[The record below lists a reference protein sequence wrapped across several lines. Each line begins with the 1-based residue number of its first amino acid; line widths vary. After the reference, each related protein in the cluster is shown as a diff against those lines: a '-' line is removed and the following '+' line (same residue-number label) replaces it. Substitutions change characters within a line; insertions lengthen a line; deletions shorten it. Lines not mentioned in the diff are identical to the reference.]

1 MDLLANLSLGLATAA
16 TAQNLMYCF
25 VGVFLGTFIGVLPG
39 VGPLAAVAMLLP
51 VSFYLPPETALV
63 MLAGV
68 YYGAEY
74 GGSIASIL
82 LNIPGTPSA
91 SVTCL
96 DGYPMAQQGRAGVA
110 LFATAM
116 ASMFGALFGVV
127 VMVLLSPKL
136 AEFAL
141 LFQPAE
147 YFSVMVLGLVAA
159 SIVNSTGAVRGL
171 MMVCLGILL
180 GTVGVDVNSGET
192 RFTGGFQELRDGVSL
207 VVVAMGLFGISE
219 VMVSLRGATKSYA
232 GAGLTGSMLPT
243 AREWLRS
250 LMPALRG
257 SAVGSFFGTLPG
269 TGQTVASF
277 VGYALEKRVN
287 KRGASFGTGAI
298 EGVVVPESAN
308 NAAAQTAFIPT
319 LTLGIPGSTTMALML
334 GALMIHGITP
344 GPRLISEH
352 PELFW
357 GLVVSFVFGNI
368 FLLILNIPLIGLWVR
383 DPAGAASLPLSD
395 GDRADLCRRLQHL
408 EFAHRCLDDAALRV
422 DRLCAA
428 AVPLRAGSDVDRLR
442 AGPDDGGIFPP
453 RHALVAWRSE
463 RVPDPAGQC
472 PAAWGGSPVAG
483 CHRAAVAVLA
493 GFGPAGGAAPR
504 LSAPHRGFAID
515 NRAEVRAISGTAR
528 PRGPRWRNP
537 EFW

>member
-1 MDLLANLSLGLATAA
+1 MALMELLSNLALGFATAA
-16 TAQNLMYCF
+16 TLYNLTYCF

-96 DGYPMAQQGRAGVA
+96 DGYPMARDGRAGVA
-110 LFATAM
+110 LFSTAI
-116 ASMFGALFGVV
+116 ASFFGAIFGVV
-127 VMVLLSPKL
+127 VMVLLSPVL

-141 LFQPAE
+141 LFGPAE
-147 YFSVMVLGLVAA
+147 YFAVMVLGLVAA
-159 SIVNSTGAVRGL
+159 SVVSTSGAMRGV

-180 GTVGVDVNSGET
+180 GTVGVDINSGET
-192 RFTGGFQELRDGVSL
+192 RFVAGMPELRDGVSL
-207 VVVAMGLFGISE
+207 VVVAMGLFGVSE
-219 VMVSLRGATKSYA
+219 VMVSARGATRSYA
-232 GAGLTGSMLPT
+232 TERISMSKFLPT
-243 AREWLRS
+243 RAEWLRS
-250 LMPALRG
+250 IGPALRG

-277 VGYALEKRVN
+277 VGYALEKRISP
-287 KRGASFGTGAI
+287 RGDKFGTGQI
-298 EGVVVPESAN
+298 EGVVVPEAAN

-319 LTLGIPGSTTMALML
+319 LTLGIPGSSTMALML

-357 GLVVSFVFGNI
+357 GLIVSFLFGNL

-383 DPAGAASLPLSD
+383 LLRVPHYYLYPSVVVLICVGVYSIDNSIFDIWATLAFGLLGYVLRLFRFEPAPLLIGFVLGPMMEEFFRRAMLLSRGDPMVF
-395 GDRADLCRRLQHL
+395 L
-408 EFAHRCLDDAALRV
+408 ESPGSAAL
-422 DRLCAA
+422 L
-428 AVPLRAGSDVDRLR
+428 
-442 AGPDDGGIFPP
+442 GIAILLF
-453 RHALVAWRSE
+453 
-463 RVPDPAGQC
+463 
-472 PAAWGGSPVAG
+472 
-483 CHRAAVAVLA
+483 LA
-493 GFGPAGGAAPR
+493 T
-504 LSAPHRGFAID
+504 AIPS
-515 NRAEVRAISGTAR
+515 RFLPWSGVS
-528 PRGPRWRNP
+528 
-537 EFW
+537 

>member
-1 MDLLANLSLGLATAA
+1 MDLLANLSVGLATAA
-16 TAQNLMYCF
+16 TAQNLIYCF

-51 VSFYLPPETALV
+51 VTFYLPPETALV

-110 LFATAM
+110 LFSTAM
-116 ASMFGALFGVV
+116 ASMFGAMFGVV
-127 VMVLLSPKL
+127 VMILLAPRL

-159 SIVNSTGAVRGL
+159 SIVSSSGAVRGL
-171 MMVCLGILL
+171 MMVCLGVLL
-180 GTVGVDVNSGET
+180 GTIGIDVNSGET
-192 RFTGGFQELRDGVSL
+192 RFTGGIQELRDGVSL

-219 VMVSLRGATKSYA
+219 VMVALRGATQSYA
-232 GAGLTGSMLPT
+232 GAGLTGRLLPT
-243 AREWLRS
+243 GAEWLRS
-250 LMPALRG
+250 IMPALRG
-257 SAVGSFFGTLPG
+257 SAIGSFFGTLPG

-277 VGYALEKRVN
+277 VGYALEKRLN
-287 KRGASFGTGAI
+287 RNRAQFGKGAI

-344 GPRLISEH
+344 GPRLIADH
-352 PELFW
+352 PDLFW

-368 FLLILNIPLIGLWVR
+368 FLLILNIPLIGIWVR
-383 DPAGAASLPLSD
+383 LLRVPHYYLYPTVIVLICVGVFGISNSLTDVWATLIFGVIGYVLRLFRFEPAPMLIGFVLGPMLEEYFRRAMLLSRGDPTVFLSRP
-395 GDRADLCRRLQHL
+395 GS
-408 EFAHRCLDDAALRV
+408 AAL
-422 DRLCAA
+422 LAA
-428 AVPLRAGSDVDRLR
+428 AALLLAATLLPWKEWLVRSARTAG
-442 AGPDDGGIFPP
+442 
-453 RHALVAWRSE
+453 
-463 RVPDPAGQC
+463 
-472 PAAWGGSPVAG
+472 
-483 CHRAAVAVLA
+483 
-493 GFGPAGGAAPR
+493 
-504 LSAPHRGFAID
+504 
-515 NRAEVRAISGTAR
+515 R
-528 PRGPRWRNP
+528 PRAR
-537 EFW
+537 

>member
-1 MDLLANLSLGLATAA
+1 MDILANLALGFSTAA
-16 TAQNLMYCF
+16 TPTNLFYCF
-25 VGVFLGTFIGVLPG
+25 AGVFLGTFIGVLPG

-110 LFATAM
+110 LFITAI
-116 ASMFGALFGVV
+116 ASFFGAVFGVI
-127 VMVLLSPKL
+127 VMVLLSPAL

-141 LFQPAE
+141 LFGPAE

-159 SIVNSTGAVRGL
+159 SVVSNHGALRGI

-180 GTVGVDVNSGET
+180 GTVGVDINSGET
-192 RFTGGFQELRDGVSL
+192 RFTGGMVELRDGVSL

-219 VMVSLRGATKSYA
+219 VIISARGATRSFATAKIS
-232 GAGLTGSMLPT
+232 LKQFLPT
-243 AREWLRS
+243 GAEWLRS
-250 LMPALRG
+250 FAPAVRG
-257 SAVGSFFGTLPG
+257 ASIGSFFGTLPG

-277 VGYALEKRVN
+277 VGYALEKRISRN
-287 KRGASFGTGAI
+287 RENFGKGAI

-319 LTLGIPGSTTMALML
+319 LTLGIPGSATMALML

-344 GPRLISEH
+344 GPRLITER

-357 GLVVSFVFGNI
+357 GLIVSFLFGNL
-368 FLLILNIPLIGLWVR
+368 FLLILNIPLIGLWVKLLQVPHFYLYPAVVVLICVGVYSIDNSVFDIWVTLGFGLLGYFMR
-383 DPAGAASLPLSD
+383 LYKFEPAPLLIGFVLGPMMEEFFRRAMLLSRGDPLIF
-395 GDRADLCRRLQHL
+395 L
-408 EFAHRCLDDAALRV
+408 ERPGSAALLGISLLLLV
-422 DRLCAA
+422 W
-428 AVPLRAGSDVDRLR
+428 AVMPG
-442 AGPDDGGIFPP
+442 
-453 RHALVAWRSE
+453 RSQSKK
-463 RVPDPAGQC
+463 PA
-472 PAAWGGSPVAG
+472 
-483 CHRAAVAVLA
+483 
-493 GFGPAGGAAPR
+493 
-504 LSAPHRGFAID
+504 
-515 NRAEVRAISGTAR
+515 
-528 PRGPRWRNP
+528 
-537 EFW
+537 